1 MTRIKSLKGFT
12 LIELIVVVIII
23 GVLAAIAA
31 VAYNQFVAQARKTA
45 AVANAKQ
52 VVTAV
57 AAFGQSNDLN
67 AQAVL
72 TGDAGGDPDVA
83 DRDELGL
90 SEGIFISDVT
100 NDSVDATK
108 KVVTVYSGKDDSAKH
123 FCELDVTGDIPNL
136 KMATCK

>member
-31 VAYNQFVAQARKTA
+31 VAYNQFVAQARTTA
-45 AVANAKQ
+45 AVANDM
-52 VVTAV
+52 TA
-57 AAFGQSNDLN
+57 A
-67 AQAVL
+67 AVL
-72 TGDAGGDPDVA
+72 ADGATAGGDA
-83 DRDELGL
+83 TKLDREELGL
-90 SEGIFISDVT
+90 SEGVFISPIVST
-100 NDSVDATK
+100 GTAGVDEVKT
-108 KVVTVYSGKDDSAKH
+108 VTVYSGKDNTAKH